1 MFPPPEL
8 QGQQNENTGPDGG
21 YGASPSVSTKVENG
35 QTFTPAAV
43 ASNNDLQGQSRVTQ
57 SKKGIL
63 TLKYPVEHGIITN
76 WDDMEKIWHHTM
88 YTELSPKVYLIIGI
102 FVLMATFFA
111 GNRSLFSSTASMEFN
126 IACDKAYLKTLSG
139 TLRMSG
145 LLVEPLMFGW
155 LSDQIGLLVYLKP
168 LYV

>member
-1 MFPPPEL
+1 M
-8 QGQQNENTGPDGG
+8 
-21 YGASPSVSTKVENG
+21 
-35 QTFTPAAV
+35 
-43 ASNNDLQGQSRVTQ
+43 
-57 SKKGIL
+57 
-63 TLKYPVEHGIITN
+63 EHGIITN

-145 LLVEPLMFGW
+145 LLMESLMFGW
-155 LSDQIGLLVYLKP
+155 LSD
-168 LYV
+168 